1 MSTNSDT
8 SVPMYLAIQ
17 AYSNSAALYIPGYGY
32 LHEPIPV
39 TPVDAGAVCSAY
51 DHLFRGALICEERE
65 LIAALND
72 SYRIAALNDS
82 YRLGWLDS
90 LVSLAVDGAEF
101 VEFTSIRSNFG
112 FNDTPL
118 DLGDALAYPVL
129 ATTKT
134 R

>member
-8 SVPMYLAIQ
+8 SVPMHLAIQ

-32 LHEPIPV
+32 LHEPISV

-65 LIAALND
+65 LVAALND
-72 SYRIAALNDS
+72 SYRAGQLNI
-82 YRLGWLDS
+82 

-101 VEFTSIRSNFG
+101 VEFTAIRSNFG

>member
-8 SVPMYLAIQ
+8 SVPMHLAIQ
-17 AYSNSAALYIPGYGY
+17 AYSDSAALYIPGYGY

-39 TPVDAGAVCSAY
+39 TPVDSGAVCSAY
-51 DHLFRGALICEERE
+51 DQLFRGALICEERE
-65 LIAALND
+65 LV
-72 SYRIAALNDS
+72 AALNDS

-101 VEFTSIRSNFG
+101 VEFTAIRSNFG

>member
-8 SVPMYLAIQ
+8 SVPMCLAIQ

-39 TPVDAGAVCSAY
+39 TPFNAGKVCSAY
-51 DHLFRGALICEERE
+51 DQLFHGALVCEEDE
-65 LIAALND
+65 LV
-72 SYRIAALNDS
+72 AALNDS

-90 LVSLAVDGAEF
+90 IVSLAVDGAEF
-101 VEFTSIRSNFG
+101 VEFTAIRSNFG

>member
-8 SVPMYLAIQ
+8 SVPMYLAILS
-17 AYSNSAALYIPGYGY
+17 YSDSAALYIPGYGY
-32 LHEPIPV
+32 LHEPISV

-51 DHLFRGALICEERE
+51 DHLFRGALISEEDE
-65 LIAALND
+65 LV
-72 SYRIAALNDS
+72 AALNDS

-101 VEFTSIRSNFG
+101 VEFTAIRSNFG

-118 DLGDALAYPVL
+118 DLGDALAFPVL

>member
-8 SVPMYLAIQ
+8 SVPMHLAIL
-17 AYSNSAALYIPGYGY
+17 AYSGSVALYIPGYGY
-32 LHEPIPV
+32 LHEPISV
-39 TPVDAGAVCSAY
+39 TPVDVGAVCSAY
-51 DHLFRGALICEERE
+51 DQLFRGALISEERE
-65 LIAALND
+65 LV
-72 SYRIAALNDS
+72 AALNDS

-101 VEFTSIRSNFG
+101 VEFTAIRSNFG

-118 DLGDALAYPVL
+118 DLGNALAYPVL

>member
-51 DHLFRGALICEERE
+51 DQLFRGALLCEERE
-65 LIAALND
+65 LVAALND
-72 SYRIAALNDS
+72 YYRAGGL
-82 YRLGWLDS
+82 RS

-101 VEFTSIRSNFG
+101 VEFTAIRSNFG

-118 DLGDALAYPVL
+118 DLGDALAYSIL
-129 ATTKT
+129 AVAKT

>member
-1 MSTNSDT
+1 MSANSDT
-8 SVPMYLAIQ
+8 SVPMHLAIQ

-51 DHLFRGALICEERE
+51 DQLFRGALICEERE
-65 LIAALND
+65 LVAALNEE
-72 SYRIAALNDS
+72 YRVGGL
-82 YRLGWLDS
+82 RS

-101 VEFTSIRSNFG
+101 VEFTAIRSNFG

-129 ATTKT
+129 ATAKVRTHN
-134 R
+134 

>member
-17 AYSNSAALYIPGYGY
+17 AYSNSAALYIPGFGY

-51 DHLFRGALICEERE
+51 DQLFRGALICEERE
-65 LIAALND
+65 LVAALNNAGQ
-72 SYRIAALNDS
+72 SGYLNGFMRRALDETES
-82 YRLGWLDS
+82 FE
-90 LVSLAVDGAEF
+90 VTA
-101 VEFTSIRSNFG
+101 IRSNFG